1 MSSSA
6 YFFQMTSKHRYYQ
19 LYGKTKQITSRKIV
33 GKKKTFFDVYHI
45 KKCSK
50 NVEFNMLTGNWI
62 IS

>member
-33 GKKKTFFDVYHI
+33 GKKKHFLTFTI
-45 KKCSK
+45 LK
-50 NVEFNMLTGNWI
+50 NVLKMLNLI
-62 IS
+62 C